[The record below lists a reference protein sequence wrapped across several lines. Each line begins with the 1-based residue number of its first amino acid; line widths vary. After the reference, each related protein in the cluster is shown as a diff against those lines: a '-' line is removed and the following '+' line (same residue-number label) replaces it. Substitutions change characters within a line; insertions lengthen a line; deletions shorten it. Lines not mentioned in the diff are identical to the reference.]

1 MKRLF
6 LVFCFL
12 VSCNLVFLD
21 SLWAQEQRE
30 LIYGSA
36 ATPVSLD
43 TVYGTTVD
51 SATSISRQITF
62 KGPKSGFISIYGKLR
77 VIAGSDTAFTV
88 WYRELGSVYD
98 SPAIWSQYDSLG
110 AIADGDTTFFFSV
123 ATPSSF
129 KESDGIEFKFVMDTT
144 GTRTIEIK
152 AITKI
157 K

>member
-1 MKRLF
+1 MKRF
-6 LVFCFL
+6 LWLIIFL
-12 VSCNLVFLD
+12 VSFVF
-21 SLWAQEQRE
+21 AQEQRE

-51 SATSISRQITF
+51 SATSISRQIIF
-62 KGPKSGFISIYGKLR
+62 KGSKQGFVSIYGKLR
-77 VIAGSDTAFTV
+77 VIAGSDTAFTI

-98 SPAIWSQYDSLG
+98 SPAIWSQYDSLTV
-110 AIADGDTTFFFSV
+110 IADGDSTFFFSV
-123 ATPSSF
+123 YTPSTWRD
-129 KESDGIEFKFVMDTT
+129 SDGIEYKFVMDTA

-152 AITKI
+152 AMTKI